1 MGRARAHNAHP
12 AHDTPAPGPA
22 DAEAAP
28 AALAADSPD
37 TSPAAVPAAADPASF
52 LPNGYCMAR
61 GAQEQ
66 QVLVPSSGTGTMTS
80 RKKLR
85 KMETQVGAVECGLLG
100 NETQRLLLVLVVLL
114 K

>member
-1 MGRARAHNAHP
+1 
-12 AHDTPAPGPA
+12 
-22 DAEAAP
+22 
-28 AALAADSPD
+28 
-37 TSPAAVPAAADPASF
+37 
-52 LPNGYCMAR
+52 
-61 GAQEQ
+61 
-66 QVLVPSSGTGTMTS
+66 MTS